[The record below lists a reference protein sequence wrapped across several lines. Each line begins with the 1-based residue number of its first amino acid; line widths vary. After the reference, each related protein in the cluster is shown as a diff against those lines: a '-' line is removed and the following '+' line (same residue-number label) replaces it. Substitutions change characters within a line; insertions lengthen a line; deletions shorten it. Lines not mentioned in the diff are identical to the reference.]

1 MKDSFLYILFSVFAF
16 SITYSISLLT
26 KIDLVNYAILLSF
39 LLQWILF
46 IPAYFFQ
53 TEKFYDISGSLNYII
68 IISYIYY
75 NSYITYGFNKGNLI
89 LSLLIIIW
97 AIRLGSFLF
106 IRIQNYGEDKRTLEE
121 IAKRYRVS
129 LSTHMRQLALK
140 DVIENESKF

>member
-106 IRIQNYGEDKRTLEE
+106 IRIQNDGEDKRTLEE

-140 DVIENESKF
+140 DVIENESKL

>member
-106 IRIQNYGEDKRTLEE
+106 IRIQNDGEDKRTLEE